1 MPAML
6 TEDDVIRAN
15 LSLVLQEAQG
25 AYKGL
30 ESEDR
35 IAVAMYGLLYAVRTF
50 SEAYCNFQSYATDCI
65 RKTLKEANRE
75 AWRQRQGESPFSLD
89 HCYGP
94 NSETGSVLSNAVGRQ
109 PFDETGLEV
118 HFFLHLL
125 HPLSRKVLLLRMNGY
140 TDREVCGLLKL
151 SRPKLCVIYTCLRQE
166 WLLYTGAKTADCP

>member
-75 AWRQRQGESPFSLD
+75 AWRQRQGESPFLWTTATDQTAKRAVFFQTPLAGSLLTKLVWK
-89 HCYGP
+89 YTFFFIF
-94 NSETGSVLSNAVGRQ
+94 SI
-109 PFDETGLEV
+109 PFRAKSS
-118 HFFLHLL
+118 F
-125 HPLSRKVLLLRMNGY
+125 
-140 TDREVCGLLKL
+140 
-151 SRPKLCVIYTCLRQE
+151 CV
-166 WLLYTGAKTADCP
+166 